1 MQIELSSTVSN
12 ICVIDSN
19 NCSKIRGVMSGPG
32 ILKGLEIT
40 LCLVEL
46 LIKTLRMAW
55 SCTTDQ
61 GSFRCLKTVSDERL
75 CGVV

>member
-32 ILKGLEIT
+32 ILKGLEM
-40 LCLVEL
+40 EL